1 MADRISRSSN
11 ESVKLANRLAK
22 TEQDT
27 RLDLN
32 DNIDSFRAICFVANG
47 VDAFFPIGVLWSDNK
62 VKMDDFYA
70 KDAVLDI
77 NNDPLAVAGRGD
89 YWQCYV
95 YYIDEDP
102 KSWDPRVETKKS
114 AAYWGKVKKLH
125 KALIPKSSSMFGLI
139 EGSKPDN
146 ESEWKIKFLKGGP
159 KRGEWTSGLAIE
171 ASEGSYLEPPDAAGG
186 SGGGGGGSGAA
197 PGIQRPQFPPG
208 VPPAPSSG
216 MYHSKCVNGV
226 LTWEPG
232 QRTALLDMDVHNDR
246 LLQLAENLAQVS
258 GGGVA
263 EDGSYEDIKKLLSW
277 FDLDTYR
284 NSVMSRESATGGYN
298 AENKDGYY
306 GAYQMGYDAMM
317 NHGYLPI
324 NVDQRAASR
333 TNYGNYSPQTTQDMF
348 LNADWTGDEIESYYT
363 EDTLTAMR
371 AAQEAG
377 DGVAMLEA
385 WKADTTAQD
394 NLFAKYTMSRLQT
407 LVSECDG
414 DLSDV
419 SEVHGLLMAAHLIGF
434 GKIDK
439 DDPNFERFREGLKE
453 FIKDGTITKDANDT
467 PCDSYIQ
474 TGHAGY
480 LEKYGNPCE
489 DPDSSGEPGESI
501 LTPEPTP

>member
-47 VDAFFPIGVLWSDNK
+47 VDAFLGLWNDDT
-62 VKMDDFYA
+62 VKMEDFYA
-70 KDAVLDI
+70 KDAVLDV
-77 NNDPLAVAGRGD
+77 NNDPLAVDGRGD

-102 KSWDPRVETKKS
+102 KSWDPRVEEKKS

-125 KALIPKSSSMFGLI
+125 KALIPKSSSAFGLL

-171 ASEGSYLEPPDAAGG
+171 ASEGSYLEPPDAPGG
-186 SGGGGGGSGAA
+186 SGGGGGGSGGSGGNA

-208 VPPAPSSG
+208 IPPAPSSG
-216 MYHSKCVNGV
+216 MYHSKCVNGL

-232 QRTALLDMDVHNDR
+232 QRPGLLDSDLHEER
-246 LLQLAENLAQVS
+246 LLQLEDDLAQVS
-258 GGGVA
+258 AGGLS
-263 EDGSYEDIKKLLSW
+263 EDRSYEEIRDLLPW

-284 NSVMSRESATGGYN
+284 NSVRSRESATSGYN

-306 GAYQMGYDAMM
+306 GAYQMGYDAMI

-324 NVDQRAASR
+324 DGKQRTASR
-333 TNYGNYSPQTTQDMF
+333 NKYGNYSQKTTQDMF
-348 LNADWTGDEIESYYT
+348 LEADWTGDEVKSYYT
-363 EDTLTAMR
+363 EETLIAMR
-371 AAQEAG
+371 AAQANG
-377 DGVAMLEA
+377 DGAAMLEA

-407 LVSECDG
+407 LVKECDG

-439 DDPNFERFREGLKE
+439 WDPNFERFRTGLKE
-453 FIKDGTITKDANDT
+453 FIKDGTITKDANET

-474 TGHAGY
+474 TGRAGY
-480 LEKYGNPCE
+480 LEKHGNPCE
-489 DPDSSGEPGESI
+489 DPNSSGEPEESI
-501 LTPEPTP
+501 P